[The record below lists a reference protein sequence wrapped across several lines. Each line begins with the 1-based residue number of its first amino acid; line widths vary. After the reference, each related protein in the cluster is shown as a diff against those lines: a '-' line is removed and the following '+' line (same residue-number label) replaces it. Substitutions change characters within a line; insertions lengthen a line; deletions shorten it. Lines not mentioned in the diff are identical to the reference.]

1 MAGGLLDSALESGL
15 GRLRCCSLTPSV
27 SRLFAPSRR
36 ANQPTNAPRRQLIL
50 GKPAWD
56 RDLDSRSCPLSQTQ
70 PEFPRYA
77 PRPRSIWRPCTL
89 RNYESWG
96 PRQFSPAR
104 DDACS
109 CRCNQKR
116 LGQIL
121 GPKPGLASKRTR
133 ARVLFL
139 SLSPVSHSQ
148 FQPPGNLGI
157 HTVHCEP
164 GDPPAATLFTLFSS
178 ASWLSLASPPRA
190 PSRANSTPL
199 FDLVTSSS
207 SPHFP
212 QPELILPATQR
223 SPQHKNSLPPFP
235 AWCCA
240 EEKSLAELKSS
251 RVKSGQE

>member
-1 MAGGLLDSALESGL
+1 MLEA
-15 GRLRCCSLTPSV
+15 RLRPTETLDLPS
-27 SRLFAPSRR
+27 SQIFLAHSSPSKHLAPVD
-36 ANQPTNAPRRQLIL
+36 ATQLRVL
-50 GKPAWD
+50 G
-56 RDLDSRSCPLSQTQ
+56 S
-70 PEFPRYA
+70 
-77 PRPRSIWRPCTL
+77 
-89 RNYESWG
+89 
-96 PRQFSPAR
+96 RQFSPAR

-121 GPKPGLASKRTR
+121 GPRPGKQAHT

-139 SLSPVSHSQ
+139 SLCPVSIPNS
-148 FQPPGNLGI
+148 PPGNLGI

-212 QPELILPATQR
+212 HPELILPATQR
-223 SPQHKNSLPPFP
+223 SPQHKTRQPPFP
-235 AWCCA
+235 ARCCA
-240 EEKSLAELKSS
+240 EEKEF
-251 RVKSGQE
+251 G